1 MEWIRRHML
10 DVVTA
15 AAIYAPLIIVL
26 LLVAF
31 GVVPAPRGSHDPAD
45 CRRFDVVDPPGVVE
59 MSINRYGMMGWGF
72 WAHLKM
78 EDGSE
83 RDIPVRDIRIRFVEE
98 ENEH

>member
-10 DVVTA
+10 DVMTA
-15 AAIYAPLIIVL
+15 AAIYAPMIIVL

-31 GVVPAPRGSHDPAD
+31 GVVPAPRGLRDPAD
-45 CRRFDVVDPPGVVE
+45 CRRFEVVDPPGVVE
-59 MSINRYGMMGWGF
+59 MTISRYGLIGCGF

-83 RDIPVRDIRIRFVEE
+83 KVVPVRDIRIRFVEDGK
-98 ENEH
+98 